1 MRFFRSNLKGSM
13 RTILNRRVFPALAVV
28 PILTFTVMRSFD
40 YGSLAPL
47 LCTTCRDKARA
58 YEHAHGLLQ
67 GLGVSAEIVGI
78 VCAAWFID
86 RFVTRK
92 VMHLIAIAKHC
103 LEANELTSLRLRTG
117 VTEVRELSGLF
128 NELFASQASRLD
140 DILQLAKEIRHNVN
154 NLLTRIL
161 IVAEGLASEHP
172 DIRDAIGGISADLA
186 NLRRIVEINISITEN
201 YSRINE
207 QLPERLDI
215 GELAICCMEINGPF
229 AAERNVSV
237 RVDRPDSPILFV
249 GHEQKIVNAIHN
261 LVENAI
267 KYTSPG
273 GHVEIKVSSERTS
286 SSNATAEPAFE
297 KQVSVC
303 VTDDGCG
310 IEESDLTKIFE
321 RSYRAKGSHD
331 TIGSGLGLAFVD
343 SVARFYDGECT
354 VKSELGRGSEFT
366 LILRNRPRKEAT

>member
-1 MRFFRSNLKGSM
+1 MHFFRSNLRGSM
-13 RTILNRRVFPALAVV
+13 RTILNRRVFPMLAVV

-67 GLGVSAEIVGI
+67 GLGVSVEIVGI

-92 VMHLIAIAKHC
+92 VMHLIAIARHC

-128 NELFASQASRLD
+128 NELFASQSSRLD
-140 DILQLAKEIRHNVN
+140 DILQLAKAIRHNVN
-154 NLLTRIL
+154 NLLTRIV
-161 IVAEGLASEHP
+161 IVAEGLASEHS
-172 DIRDAIGGISADLA
+172 DIRDAIGGITTDLA

-207 QLPERLDI
+207 QTPELLDI
-215 GELAICCMEINGPF
+215 CELAVCCMEINEPF
-229 AAERNVSV
+229 AAERSVSV
-237 RVDRPDSPILFV
+237 RVDRPDSPILFL

-267 KYTSPG
+267 KYTHPG
-273 GHVEIKVSSERTS
+273 GRVEVRVSSDGTPS
-286 SSNATAEPAFE
+286 ADAAAEPAFA
-297 KQVSVC
+297 KQVSVR

-310 IEESDLTKIFE
+310 IEEADLARIFE
-321 RSYRAKGSHD
+321 RSYRAKGSGG

-343 SVARFYDGECT
+343 SVARFYDGECL
-354 VKSELGRGSEFT
+354 VRSEVGHGSEFT
-366 LILRNRPRKEAT
+366 LILRNRSGKETT